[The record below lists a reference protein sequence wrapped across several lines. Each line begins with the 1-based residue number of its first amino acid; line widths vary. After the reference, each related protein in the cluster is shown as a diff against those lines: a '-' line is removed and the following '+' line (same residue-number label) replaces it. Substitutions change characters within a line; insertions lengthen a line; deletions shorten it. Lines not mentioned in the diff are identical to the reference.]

1 MQEQY
6 KKKRQEL
13 ATALSKA
20 VAELRAKTK
29 KSANLFS
36 NEMEGSKTTILK
48 LEKAELD
55 PQLST
60 FCRIASA
67 LEMKPTELLS
77 LVEKKLPENWDFL
90 DIED

>member
-13 ATALSKA
+13 SLALSE
-20 VAELRAKTK
+20 VIGDLRQKSK
-29 KSANLFS
+29 KSANLFA
-36 NEMEGSKTTILK
+36 NEIEISKTTILK
-48 LEKAELD
+48 IEKGMLD

-67 LEMKPTELLS
+67 FDVTPSKLL
-77 LVEKKLPENWDFL
+77 LLIEKKLPKDWDFL
-90 DIED
+90 E

>member
-13 ATALSKA
+13 SLALSE
-20 VAELRAKTK
+20 VIGDLRQKSK
-29 KSANLFS
+29 KSANLFA
-36 NEMEGSKTTILK
+36 NEIEISKTTILK
-48 LEKAELD
+48 IEKGMLD

-67 LEMKPTELLS
+67 FDLAPSKLLR
-77 LVEKKLPENWDFL
+77 LIEKKLPKDWDFG
-90 DIED
+90 E

>member
-13 ATALSKA
+13 SGALSE
-20 VAELRAKTK
+20 VISDLRQNSK
-29 KSANLFS
+29 KSANLFA
-36 NEMEGSKTTILK
+36 NEIEISKTTL
-48 LEKAELD
+48 LNMEKGLLD

-67 LEMKPTELLS
+67 LNISPSKLLELI
-77 LVEKKLPENWDFL
+77 EKKLPKNWDFL
-90 DIED
+90 DI